1 MPDYE
6 AVVKDSGLELIA
18 LKLLNFDLEN
28 IWPKMMRL
36 MIDDTQN
43 AA

>member
-1 MPDYE
+1 MAFGIDR
-6 AVVKDSGLELIA
+6 